1 MKNGVVFG
9 VGRRGKL
16 GAGKKAWEA
25 GTGVE
30 VVVMRVALAEAGIG
44 LTAAT
49 RGLVKEG
56 TIDVGDDDV
65 AGAVEVEGGIGAF
78 GEGVQLGLR

>member
-1 MKNGVVFG
+1 M
-9 VGRRGKL
+9 
-16 GAGKKAWEA
+16 
-25 GTGVE
+25 
-30 VVVMRVALAEAGIG
+30 MVALAEAGIG

-65 AGAVEVEGGIGAF
+65 VRAVKVEGGIGAF
-78 GEGVQLGLR
+78 GEGVKL